1 MTKPVFGKW
10 TSVKDQPVP
19 KDLDVIVIEKGMNSS
34 YMGIIEDEEE
44 GLRWDHNEWT
54 QIEDITHWMPAPEN
68 KPEQDAFTE
77 LRALLDKYE
86 KNANEGKLQQFD
98 DGMLFVI
105 KKIREVV
112 E

>member
-77 LRALLDKYE
+77 LRALLDELEIIADSHEALDIIDK
-86 KNANEGKLQQFD
+86 
-98 DGMLFVI
+98 V
-105 KKIREVV
+105 REVI